1 MLTANLEFPD
11 DESPDFF
18 LLEVGNGSPATC
30 SKFFTAGVW
39 GAELTANLEFPD
51 NESPDFFPAGISN
64 DAFRGRVTDF
74 KGIEN
79 TFSGEGVD
87 GAEIPRK
94 AFRLSCSGEVGA
106 EWMIREAGKAG
117 TLEREVGGLTGR
129 AKGDMGRTRGRGLS
143 GRDEL

>member
-1 MLTANLEFPD
+1 MSSAKFSNAN
-11 DESPDFF
+11 
-18 LLEVGNGSPATC
+18 GACATC
-30 SKFFTAGVW
+30 VELSNAGVW
-39 GAELTANLEFPD
+39 APVLTANLEFPD

-94 AFRLSCSGEVGA
+94 AFRHSCSGEVGA

-117 TLEREVGGLTGR
+117 TLEREVGGLSGR
-129 AKGDMGRTRGRGLS
+129 AKGDMGRTPGRGLS